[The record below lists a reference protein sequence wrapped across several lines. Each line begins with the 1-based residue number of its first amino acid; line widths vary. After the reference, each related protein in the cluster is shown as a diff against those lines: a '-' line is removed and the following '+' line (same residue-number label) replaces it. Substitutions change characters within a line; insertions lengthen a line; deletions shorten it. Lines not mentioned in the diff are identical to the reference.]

1 LISSL
6 YEKVHTQKWLPII
19 LLMVFLYTGCKQ
31 EELIQRGDSLK
42 VAYQKS
48 MKLYETEHY
57 QDATKAFQTV
67 IKSGR
72 GTDYARGAQY
82 FLAQSYFKS
91 GQYLLAA
98 NAYNTF
104 LSLYPQ
110 SPKEKASTFKE
121 ALSYYKLSPRYDISQ
136 KNTRKAIQKFKL
148 FISRYPNSDRADQ
161 AGKYITKM
169 RTKLAHKMFNAAQLY
184 DRLNQYKAAVIYY
197 NSTVDK
203 YPDTHWAEQALVKEI
218 ATYVEYADKSV
229 PSSKRKRYNKAVSTY
244 EKYVQLFPHG
254 EHRQEAKA
262 KVKKAKAAL
271 VKMESSSNKKATAA
285 NQ

>member
-1 LISSL
+1 MI
-6 YEKVHTQKWLPII
+6 
-19 LLMVFLYTGCKQ
+19 FLYSGCKQ
-31 EELIQRGDSLK
+31 EELIKQGDSIK

-48 MKLYETEHY
+48 LKLYETGHY

-72 GTDYARGAQY
+72 GTDYARGSHY
-82 FLAQSYFKS
+82 FLAQAYFKS
-91 GQYLLAA
+91 KQYLLAA

-110 SPKEKASTFKE
+110 SPKEEVSTFKE
-121 ALSYYKLSPRYDISQ
+121 ALSYYKLSPRYDVSQ
-136 KNTRKAIQKFKL
+136 KNTHKAIQKFQL
-148 FISRYPNSDRADQ
+148 FISRYPDSDRADQ

-169 RTKLAHKMFNAAQLY
+169 RTKLAHKTFNAAQLY

-218 ATYVEYADKSV
+218 ATYVEYASKSV
-229 PSSKRKRYNKAVSTY
+229 PSSKRKRYNKAVNTY

-271 VKMESSSNKKATAA
+271 AKMESSSNKKATAV

>member
-1 LISSL
+1 
-6 YEKVHTQKWLPII
+6 
-19 LLMVFLYTGCKQ
+19 MVFIYAGCKQ
-31 EELIQRGDSLK
+31 EELIQRGDSLQ

-48 MKLYETEHY
+48 MKLYETGHY

-72 GTDYARGAQY
+72 GTDFARGAHY
-82 FLAQSYFKS
+82 FLAQAYFKS
-91 GQYLLAA
+91 EQYLLAA
-98 NAYNTF
+98 NAYDTF

-110 SPKEKASTFKE
+110 SPKEKAATFKE

-136 KNTRKAIQKFKL
+136 DNTHKAIQKFKL
-148 FISRYPNSDRADQ
+148 FISRYPNSSRADQ

-197 NSTVDK
+197 SSTVDK

-218 ATYVEYADKSV
+218 ATYVEYASKSV
-229 PSSKRKRYNKAVSTY
+229 QSSKHERYKKAVNTY
-244 EKYVQLFPHG
+244 NKYVQLFPHG
-254 EHRQEAKA
+254 KHREEAKA
-262 KVKKAKAAL
+262 KVKKAQKALAKL
-271 VKMESSSNKKATAA
+271 EPSSDKKATAA